1 MSMKILATSDWH
13 LGNLFHGNDRLP
25 EHKHFLK
32 WLLEQI
38 AEQKPDALLIAGDI
52 FDNGNPSA
60 AAQTVYYEFLA
71 DATQLC
77 PNMQVIIT
85 AGNHDSASRL
95 EAPRPLLTRYHVE
108 IRGNIRKIWQQGG
121 SKEEEEN
128 KSEED
133 EEETGNKDNG
143 MKAGNNESGHW
154 IYSFDDLII
163 PVTSEEGEEVIVLA
177 VPFLRSDVVQNAS
190 YSQGV
195 NEFLR
200 ELTAEARKKY
210 PGRKCIMMAHMYAKG
225 SDIAKKDASEKIIIG
240 GQEEVD
246 LEGWNEHPDYMTCG
260 HIHKRQHIWN
270 TDWARYTGSIL
281 PMSFAEKDY
290 THGIDLITIGCDKG
304 EKEEMEAKEEEEEG
318 MKKEE
323 EKEKENCKG
332 KSKYIKVDFLEYK
345 PQHALRILPK
355 DEEELTFKKWQKL
368 INSELSERT
377 DGELSDHF
385 DYVMLKVKQEKLT
398 SDDIKELEKL
408 VNEKD
413 AVLCKIQRIIPQLDL
428 STIQG
433 SQHITSIEDII
444 NRPPL
449 DTLKEAFAIRHN
461 APMNERQEKMLS
473 DLLTTSSL

>member
-1 MSMKILATSDWH
+1 MITEIHRQRHRPFITSFLPMLPNCARTCRSSLPPATTIPPADW
-13 LGNLFHGNDRLP
+13 RLP
-25 EHKHFLK
+25 VRCS
-32 WLLEQI
+32 
-38 AEQKPDALLIAGDI
+38 P
-52 FDNGNPSA
+52 
-60 AAQTVYYEFLA
+60 
-71 DATQLC
+71 
-77 PNMQVIIT
+77 
-85 AGNHDSASRL
+85 
-95 EAPRPLLTRYHVE
+95 RYHVE
-108 IRGNIRKIWQQGG
+108 IRGNVRKIWKQG
-121 SKEEEEN
+121 E
-128 KSEED
+128 SED
-133 EEETGNKDNG
+133 DDKTG
-143 MKAGNNESGHW
+143 GHW

-163 PVTSEEGEEVIVLA
+163 PVTNEEGEEVIILA

-195 NEFLR
+195 NDFLR

-246 LEGWNEHPDYMTCG
+246 LEGWNDHPDYMTCG

-290 THGIDLITIGCDKG
+290 THGIDLITIEHG
-304 EKEEMEAKEEEEEG
+304 EEEEG
-318 MKKEE
+318 KET
-323 EKEKENCKG
+323 G
-332 KSKYIKVDFLEYK
+332 KSKEWKVEFLEYK
-345 PQHALRILPK
+345 PQHALRILPE

>member
-108 IRGNIRKIWQQGG
+108 IRGNVRKIWQQ
-121 SKEEEEN
+121 SN
-128 KSEED
+128 
-133 EEETGNKDNG
+133 
-143 MKAGNNESGHW
+143 W
-154 IYSFDDLII
+154 LYSFDDLII
-163 PVTSEEGEEVIVLA
+163 PVTNEQGEEVIILA
-177 VPFLRSDVVQNAS
+177 VPFLRSDVVQNTS

-195 NEFLR
+195 NDFLR
-200 ELTAEARKKY
+200 ELTAEARKKH

-225 SDIAKKDASEKIIIG
+225 SDIAKKDASEKIVIG

-246 LEGWNEHPDYMTCG
+246 LEGWNDHPDYMTCG

-290 THGIDLITIGCDKG
+290 IHGIDLITIGCDKG
-304 EKEEMEAKEEEEEG
+304 EKKEMEAKKEEEEG

-323 EKEKENCKG
+323 EKEKENSKG
-332 KSKYIKVDFLEYK
+332 KSKEWKVDFLEYK
-345 PQHALRILPK
+345 PQHALRILPE

-473 DLLTTSSL
+473 DLLTN

>member
-1 MSMKILATSDWH
+1 
-13 LGNLFHGNDRLP
+13 
-25 EHKHFLK
+25 
-32 WLLEQI
+32 
-38 AEQKPDALLIAGDI
+38 
-52 FDNGNPSA
+52 
-60 AAQTVYYEFLA
+60 
-71 DATQLC
+71 
-77 PNMQVIIT
+77 MQNT
-85 AGNHDSASRL
+85 
-95 EAPRPLLTRYHVE
+95 
-108 IRGNIRKIWQQGG
+108 
-121 SKEEEEN
+121 
-128 KSEED
+128 
-133 EEETGNKDNG
+133 
-143 MKAGNNESGHW
+143 
-154 IYSFDDLII
+154 
-163 PVTSEEGEEVIVLA
+163 
-177 VPFLRSDVVQNAS
+177 S

-195 NEFLR
+195 NDFLR
-200 ELTAEARKKY
+200 ELTAEARKKH

-225 SDIAKKDASEKIIIG
+225 SDIAKKDASEKIVIG

-246 LEGWNEHPDYMTCG
+246 LEGWNDHPDYMTCG

-290 THGIDLITIGCDKG
+290 THGIDLITIGCDEEERKG
-304 EKEEMEAKEEEEEG
+304 NATDDEEMKTSRGKEW
-318 MKKEE
+318 
-323 EKEKENCKG
+323 
-332 KSKYIKVDFLEYK
+332 KVDFLEYK
-345 PQHALRILPK
+345 PQHALCILPE
-355 DEEELTFKKWQKL
+355 DEEERTFKKWQKL
-368 INSELSERT
+368 INSQLSERT

-385 DYVMLKVKQEKLT
+385 DYVMLKVKQEKLS

-428 STIQG
+428 STIQD

>member
-1 MSMKILATSDWH
+1 
-13 LGNLFHGNDRLP
+13 
-25 EHKHFLK
+25 
-32 WLLEQI
+32 
-38 AEQKPDALLIAGDI
+38 
-52 FDNGNPSA
+52 
-60 AAQTVYYEFLA
+60 
-71 DATQLC
+71 
-77 PNMQVIIT
+77 MQVIIT

-108 IRGNIRKIWQQGG
+108 IRGNVRKIWQQG
-121 SKEEEEN
+121 E
-128 KSEED
+128 SED
-133 EEETGNKDNG
+133 DDKTG
-143 MKAGNNESGHW
+143 GHW
-154 IYSFDDLII
+154 LYSFDDLII
-163 PVTSEEGEEVIVLA
+163 PVTNEEGEEVIILA

-195 NEFLR
+195 NGFLR

-246 LEGWNEHPDYMTCG
+246 LEGWYEHPDYMTCG

-323 EKEKENCKG
+323 EEGKETG
-332 KSKYIKVDFLEYK
+332 KSKEWKVDFLEYK
-345 PQHALRILPK
+345 PQHSLRILPE

-385 DYVMLKVKQEKLT
+385 DYVMLKVKQEKLN

>member
-1 MSMKILATSDWH
+1 MSIIVSVYFRFACDV
-13 LGNLFHGNDRLP
+13 
-25 EHKHFLK
+25 
-32 WLLEQI
+32 LLTDSFSTFI
-38 AEQKPDALLIAGDI
+38 IP
-52 FDNGNPSA
+52 
-60 AAQTVYYEFLA
+60 A

-108 IRGNIRKIWQQGG
+108 IRGNVRKIWKQG
-121 SKEEEEN
+121 E
-128 KSEED
+128 SED
-133 EEETGNKDNG
+133 DDKTG
-143 MKAGNNESGHW
+143 GHW

-163 PVTSEEGEEVIVLA
+163 PVTNEEGEEVIILA

-195 NEFLR
+195 NDFLR

-304 EKEEMEAKEEEEEG
+304 EKNEMEAKEEEEEG

-323 EKEKENCKG
+323 EKEKENSKG
-332 KSKYIKVDFLEYK
+332 KSKEWKVDFQEYK
-345 PQHALRILPK
+345 PQHALRILPE

-385 DYVMLKVKQEKLT
+385 DYVMLKVKQEKL
-398 SDDIKELEKL
+398 SSEDIKELEKL

>member
-1 MSMKILATSDWH
+1 MSMKIIATSDWH

-108 IRGNIRKIWQQGG
+108 IRGNVRKIWRQGENVRKIWQQGE
-121 SKEEEEN
+121 SK
-128 KSEED
+128 D
-133 EEETGNKDNG
+133 EGNGKETDDKTG
-143 MKAGNNESGHW
+143 GHW
-154 IYSFDDLII
+154 LYSFDDLII
-163 PVTSEEGEEVIVLA
+163 PVTNEEGEEVIILA

-195 NEFLR
+195 NDFLR

-210 PGRKCIMMAHMYAKG
+210 PGKKCIMMAHMYAKG

-246 LEGWNEHPDYMTCG
+246 LEGWNDHPDYMTCG

-304 EKEEMEAKEEEEEG
+304 EKEENGMDEEG
-318 MKKEE
+318 
-323 EKEKENCKG
+323 KENG
-332 KSKYIKVDFLEYK
+332 KSKEWKVDFLEYK
-345 PQHALRILPK
+345 PQHSLRILPE

-385 DYVMLKVKQEKLT
+385 NYVMQKVKQEKLT